1 MLDERAGNSYYRDFS
16 ESAKHLKNRLV
27 LYPLAFIRCFKPF
40 CSYGP
45 VNDIHNAP
53 DIIKIPFF

>member
-27 LYPLAFIRCFKPF
+27 LYPLAFI
-40 CSYGP
+40 
-45 VNDIHNAP
+45 
-53 DIIKIPFF
+53 